1 MEALGQL
8 YRNSYD
14 TFICGLRPSIVYGWG
29 RLTGATAFAGEL
41 IEKPAKGEPV
51 KLAGGN
57 AKVSVVYNDDVVD
70 EWITLLDADK
80 SKFKHFFYNSGGEST
95 TIFEIGETVKKFIP
109 GAKITV
115 DRGPERSVA
124 GVAATVADR
133 GIMEELGFK
142 RKFTPLE
149 VGIEA
154 MIKDVRDHQKLGAG
168 V

>member
-1 MEALGQL
+1 M
-8 YRNSYD
+8 
-14 TFICGLRPSIVYGWG
+14 RPSIVYGWG

-115 DRGPERSVA
+115 DRGPERSVSRC
-124 GVAATVADR
+124 GGNGSR
-133 GIMEELGFK
+133 QGYHGGIGFQEEIHPLGGWY
-142 RKFTPLE
+142 RSYDQ
-149 VGIEA
+149 GRA
-154 MIKDVRDHQKLGAG
+154 
-168 V
+168 